1 MVDLDRLR
9 RRLAE
14 ERLDETTEAVRRRAA
29 VAAVLRPGGP
39 RGPEALFIK
48 RALREGDPWS
58 GQMAFPGG
66 KHEDSDP
73 DLATTARREAR
84 EEVGLDLER
93 AELLGRLE
101 DIRTHTGDTLVR
113 PFVFVLHEP
122 VVLVPNDEVAE
133 VHWGELV
140 PMARGE
146 RDTTLTWSRGELS
159 MRFPG
164 YDLNG
169 NTIWGLT
176 HRMLQLLFERAR

>member
-1 MVDLDRLR
+1 MVDLERLR
-9 RRLAE
+9 HRLRGLTYE
-14 ERLDETTEAVRRRAA
+14 EPERTPRRAA

-48 RALREGDPWS
+48 RVERAGDPWS

-66 KHEDSDP
+66 RHDESDP
-73 DLATTARREAR
+73 DLLVTATREAR
-84 EEVGLDLER
+84 EEVGLDLGG

-122 VVLVPNDEVAE
+122 VVLVPNEEVAE

-146 RDTTLTWSRGELS
+146 RDTSVTWSRGELS

-164 YDLNG
+164 YDLSG
-169 NTIWGLT
+169 RTIWGLT
-176 HRMLQLLFERAR
+176 HRMLQRLFEHAR